1 MGRVRLPSG
10 STPFEPPREVRRLSS
25 LEVQPRFT
33 CCTFECVAGG
43 RGIVLELVGLEFAE
57 RLVGGAGHPG

>member
-1 MGRVRLPSG
+1 M
-10 STPFEPPREVRRLSS
+10 
-25 LEVQPRFT
+25 EVQPRFT